1 MLLQFTDYLITSN
14 STIALEFA
22 CFGKKA
28 ILGGDA
34 PYYYK
39 DLFFKPK
46 NKTEYFNYLKN
57 LKKKYFILNE
67 KKSNL
72 ARKLLFLLEHA
83 TNINLPE
90 SKFIPNPITNTKIDY
105 EKSYINKINEHFRKN
120 SKNLKNNIFK
130 KENFYK
136 ILRQKLIKI
145 TNGN

>member
-90 SKFIPNPITNTKIDY
+90 SKLFQ
-105 EKSYINKINEHFRKN
+105 
-120 SKNLKNNIFK
+120 
-130 KENFYK
+130 
-136 ILRQKLIKI
+136 ILLQIRKLIMKKVILIKLMNILEKTLKI
-145 TNGN
+145 

>member
-1 MLLQFTDYLITSN
+1 M
-14 STIALEFA
+14 
-22 CFGKKA
+22 KKA

-105 EKSYINKINEHFRKN
+105 EKVILIKLMNILE
-120 SKNLKNNIFK
+120 KNLKI
-130 KENFYK
+130 
-136 ILRQKLIKI
+136 
-145 TNGN
+145 